1 MDSMWVDLL
10 KLWVLWYSS
19 AAAFG
24 AFIGTMLAFGVRALY
39 RKLKGRKRYGT
50 N

>member
-1 MDSMWVDLL
+1 MTDIAWELM

-24 AFIGTMLAFGVRALY
+24 AFIGASVALWIHRVIQRRRA
-39 RKLKGRKRYGT
+39 RRG
-50 N
+50 